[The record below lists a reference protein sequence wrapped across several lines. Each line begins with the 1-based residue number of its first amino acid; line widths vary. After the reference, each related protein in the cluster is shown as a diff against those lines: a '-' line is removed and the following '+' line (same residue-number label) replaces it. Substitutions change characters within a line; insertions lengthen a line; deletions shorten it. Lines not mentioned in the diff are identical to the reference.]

1 MSHLRPCPG
10 CLRHVRVDADR
21 CPFCEGALALD
32 ATPPAVPSARLGRA
46 ARMAFGAAITVGA
59 VGIAGCDEQKPANDP
74 THAQMDGGAEMP
86 EAATPPPPPPPADIN
101 QAKPYG
107 APPAD
112 GLLV

>member
-1 MSHLRPCPG
+1 
-10 CLRHVRVDADR
+10 VRVDAER

-32 ATPPAVPSARLGRA
+32 PSPPSMPNARLGRA
-46 ARMAFGAAITVGA
+46 ARMAFGAAVAIGL
-59 VGIAGCDEQKPANDP
+59 AGCDEKKPPNDP
-74 THAQMDGGAEMP
+74 TNAQMDAGETP
-86 EAATPPPPPPPADIN
+86 EAAPPPPPPPADIN

>member
-1 MSHLRPCPG
+1 
-10 CLRHVRVDADR
+10 VRVDAAR
-21 CPFCEGALALD
+21 CPFCDVALALD

-46 ARMAFGAAITVGA
+46 ARMAFGAAIA
-59 VGIAGCDEQKPANDP
+59 VGLAGCDEKKPPNDP
-74 THAQMDGGAEMP
+74 TNAQMDGGTTPAED
-86 EAATPPPPPPPADIN
+86 AATPPPPPPPDIK

>member
-1 MSHLRPCPG
+1 MAHLRPCPA
-10 CLRHVRVDADR
+10 CLRHVRVDAER

-32 ATPPAVPSARLGRA
+32 PSPPVMPGARLGRA
-46 ARMAFGAAITVGA
+46 ARMAFGAAIA
-59 VGIAGCDEQKPANDP
+59 VGLAGCDEKKPPNDP
-74 THAQMDGGAEMP
+74 TNAQMDAGGGAPAED
-86 EAATPPPPPPPADIN
+86 AATPPPPPPPDIN